1 MDSDINDIPSLLMW
15 VQQLLKCR
23 RSWQCCSWEWFAV
36 SEKHFCVFSCW
47 TFHHTNKTADVVRVP
62 FAAGSGGA
70 SESAAENPV
79 HGSKTQLMS
88 WKSLKLQNSS
98 VRTEYMSLGGWRLTE
113 VKHVKRFQV
122 LNQSLSDLFSTD
134 TSIWW
139 FKSNLS
145 AGRFLI
151 DFFFFFF
158 STGWLETFKCNKHT
172 KKQELWTG
180 QTHFPTTVT
189 LVLSQGQHTAQDV
202 FTECAG

>member
-1 MDSDINDIPSLLMW
+1 MLCSRLLSINEYVLNAARSSRSGLWNRTLLWPDSHMMDSDINDIPSLLMW

-113 VKHVKRFQV
+113 VKHVKRFHV
-122 LNQSLSDLFSTD
+122 LNQGLSDLF
-134 TSIWW
+134 
-139 FKSNLS
+139 
-145 AGRFLI
+145 
-151 DFFFFFF
+151 
-158 STGWLETFKCNKHT
+158 
-172 KKQELWTG
+172 
-180 QTHFPTTVT
+180 
-189 LVLSQGQHTAQDV
+189 
-202 FTECAG
+202 